1 MRKTNKNYRLISL
14 INTDAKIFNKISASR
29 IQQYMKKLYTMTKW
43 YFFQLCK
50 IVSTFKNQLM

>member
-43 YFFQLCK
+43 YFFQL
-50 IVSTFKNQLM
+50 